1 MRSENPRVRDVAE
14 QRSCVPLAEVETA
27 TIADAGANVVDEE
40 IERTE
45 DEVILERD
53 MLDGIVEMQPRIAA
67 ATLGLSGI
75 PF

>member
-1 MRSENPRVRDVAE
+1 MRSEILAFEMSPNSVRVSLLPRLKP
-14 QRSCVPLAEVETA
+14 PLSPMT
-27 TIADAGANVVDEE
+27 GANVVDEE